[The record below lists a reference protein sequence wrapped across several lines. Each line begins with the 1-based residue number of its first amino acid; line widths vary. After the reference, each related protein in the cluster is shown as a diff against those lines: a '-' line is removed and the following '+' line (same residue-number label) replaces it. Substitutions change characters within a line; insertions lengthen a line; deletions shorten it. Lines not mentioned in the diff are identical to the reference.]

1 MSGSTQKITPEQAIA
16 AIKKYGGARP
26 AARALGCCHG
36 WLIRLA
42 RRAAGPLT
50 GPEAVN
56 RAVAGKPKGVKSLTD
71 FRQVYDKDTIV
82 PAKIKEGLAALGAD
96 GWEYEVEF
104 AKLCGVG
111 LYDMGRVRDRFADHI
126 VSIGRNTKRAWAGS
140 KALAAKMREMV

>member
-42 RRAAGPLT
+42 RRAAGPSMK
-50 GPEAVN
+50 PEAVN

-82 PAKIKEGLAALGAD
+82 PAKIREALGKLGAG

-104 AKLCGVG
+104 AKMAGVS
-111 LYDMGRVRDRFADHI
+111 LYDLGRVRDRFANN
-126 VSIGRNTKRAWAGS
+126 VVTIGRESKRAWAGS
-140 KALAAKMREMV
+140 KALAQQMREML